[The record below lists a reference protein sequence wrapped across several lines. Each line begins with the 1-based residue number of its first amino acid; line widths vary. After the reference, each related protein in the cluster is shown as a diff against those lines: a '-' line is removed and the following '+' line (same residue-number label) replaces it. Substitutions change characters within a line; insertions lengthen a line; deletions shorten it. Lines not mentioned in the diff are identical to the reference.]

1 MLYTGGQAAFAKYPL
16 SHGVRLVAVQTL
28 VVACRSGELGRTCCH
43 GGWPDPPSMPHTTAT
58 GTTAAV
64 SIVSFTRARSRLLQH
79 TAFYTRHT
87 RSASS
92 QRTGT
97 AASEPYIQH
106 THIST
111 VDRYDNVILYGCNAA
126 RDKQKLAV
134 RNIICIIIIA
144 VVLFF
149 FFISFPR
156 WNLKRASHKKQPFNH
171 HH

>member
-1 MLYTGGQAAFAKYPL
+1 MLFNRSQNVHITTCGYIWCVGIYYYKAGDVIYWGQAAFAKYPL

-43 GGWPDPPSMPHTTAT
+43 GGWPGPPPMPHTTTAATAT

-97 AASEPYIQH
+97 ATSKPYTAH
-106 THIST
+106 TSRLSI
-111 VDRYDNVILYGCNAA
+111 VKIM
-126 RDKQKLAV
+126 
-134 RNIICIIIIA
+134 
-144 VVLFF
+144 
-149 FFISFPR
+149 
-156 WNLKRASHKKQPFNH
+156 
-171 HH
+171 